1 MTDRYIEVMDRL
13 HWLLPRLESALLL
26 LPDGSC
32 VDAPFIHANS
42 GERLPNADE
51 AAAAL
56 NGLAALGIIRE
67 DRGALRLDQK
77 RLLETSGFRS
87 GVLETVR
94 VLGTS
99 ALSDNYV
106 RLCVAVP
113 PGLDSALSRS
123 FFHEADDLRAAIL
136 EIIASAKRQLILAS
150 PFWDQE
156 TTQELAELVDRRLSA
171 GVEVT
176 ILGRFAEPSESSTT
190 PSLRRLAGHNHCQVV
205 SWFHAGSA
213 QSTVQTFHFKVAI
226 ADEGRTA
233 YLGTAN
239 FTTSG
244 LRSRMELGV
253 ILSGKPSK
261 QLYRIMEEVLRFARP
276 AF

>member
-1 MTDRYIEVMDRL
+1 MTDRYIEVVDRL

-32 VDAPFIHANS
+32 VDASFIHANS

-56 NGLAALGIIRE
+56 NGLTALGIIRG
-67 DRGALRLDQK
+67 DRGTLRLDRK

-87 GVLETVR
+87 GVLESVR

-99 ALSDNYV
+99 ALPDNDV

-113 PGLDSALSRS
+113 PDLDSALCRS
-123 FFHEADDLRAAIL
+123 FFQEADDLRAAIL

-156 TTQELAELVDRRLSA
+156 TTQELAELVERRLSA

-176 ILGRFAEPSESSTT
+176 ILGRFAEPSESRTT
-190 PSLRRLAGHNHCQVV
+190 PSFRKLAGHHCQVV
-205 SWFHAGSA
+205 SWFHAGPGQSA
-213 QSTVQTFHFKVAI
+213 VQTFHFKVAI

-261 QLYRIMEEVLRFARP
+261 QLYRIMEEVLRFGRP